1 MSAQAAAACAIHM
14 VAREVWEGCA
24 DCPGDAKKLWEAA
37 ARLLHACA
45 GEGRNTYDRGEDSQ
59 GVFGSL

>member
-37 ARLLHACA
+37 AALGR
-45 GEGRNTYDRGEDSQ
+45 GETHDDMREDSQ
-59 GVFGSL
+59 GVFG